1 MPTRQPRTEAK
12 LAALDAKVEER
23 HRENKEWQAE
33 TDRRLD
39 TISTKLDSLLESRSM
54 MKGIWKAVTVTAI
67 AVYSVGTVISHLI
80 DWLKGH

>member
-1 MPTRQPRTEAK
+1 MPTRQPRTESK

-33 TDRRLD
+33 TDKKLD
-39 TISTKLDSLLESRSM
+39 DMNGKLDSLLGSRSM
-54 MKGIWKAVTVTAI
+54 MKGIWKAVTVTAV
-67 AVYSVGTVISHLI
+67 AVYSIGTVISHLI